1 MLAYKYLE
9 KPKIIYFYKKEESK
23 KVSELFDIKALKTEK
38 DTEEKRR
45 ELFMKVRKCFWVAIA
60 ILCIL
65 LILSIIVL
73 VARISD
79 FFAANGREVSLNSA
93 IHQDELD
100 IFDIKYENSSG
111 KVTVQGMDGEDVLA
125 PGTEVEY
132 TIRVRNTDR
141 IAIDYELYPMAEFY
155 SEHEI
160 PMYVRL
166 LDQNDDYVVG
176 SAKKWVPITDM
187 NGAVIRNTLLSGE
200 CVEYTFQWKWPFEQG
215 NDFYDSF
222 LGNLEDPAGVTVT
235 FTVNAAA
242 NTTIAGNGGLI
253 PSGWGRNL
261 VILIFALL
269 LAIAIILLVISIINK
284 KLKREEPVPTP
295 IPEPEPEPEPMPEP
309 IIIPEPEP
317 EPIILPPPI
326 KKEAFCGKMAF
337 INLDTLCEN
346 FEDGALISL
355 AILKQRGL
363 IDPRTKQMK
372 VLARNGHELNK
383 AFTIETQG
391 ISAEARKNV
400 ENAGGKVIITKG

>member
-1 MLAYKYLE
+1 M
-9 KPKIIYFYKKEESK
+9 
-23 KVSELFDIKALKTEK
+23 SELFDNKTPKTEK
-38 DTEEKRR
+38 DTEEKRK
-45 ELFMKVRKCFWVAIA
+45 ELFIKVRKCFWVAIA
-60 ILCIL
+60 MLCIL

-79 FFAANGREVSLNSA
+79 FFAANEREVSLNSA

-111 KVTVQGMDGEDVLA
+111 KVTVQGMDGEYVLA

-141 IAIDYELYPMAEFY
+141 IAIDYELYPIAEFY
-155 SEHEI
+155 SEHQI

-187 NGAVIRNTLLSGE
+187 NGAVIRNTLMSGE

-215 NDFYDSF
+215 NDFYDTF

-242 NTTIAGNGGLI
+242 NTTIDGNGGLI

-261 VILIFALL
+261 AILIFALL
-269 LAIAIILLVISIINK
+269 MVIAIILLVISIINK

-317 EPIILPPPI
+317 IIIPEPEPIIVPPTI
-326 KKEAFCGKMAF
+326 KKEAFYGKMAI

-372 VLARNGHELNK
+372 VLARNDHGLNK

-391 ISAEARKNV
+391 ISAEARKSV